1 MALVCNPNSTRPR
14 LTNQVS
20 TNKKK
25 DRTMK
30 FLMSLTRESP
40 LLLQSN
46 SNVDLIPL
54 SWPIS
59 SIWRATNSK
68 MKSKK
73 SSMTPTC
80 KKTST
85 RWVTRKIR
93 TYLHSL
99 CRNKY
104 LKRTRNFYRSNITKI
119 NEKLLHVPSK
129 SRLLFNAVSAP
140 LRSLKRW

>member
-1 MALVCNPNSTRPR
+1 M
-14 LTNQVS
+14 TNQVS

-30 FLMSLTRESP
+30 FLMSSTRESP
-40 LLLQSN
+40 LQQPSN
-46 SNVDLIPL
+46 SNVDLILL

-59 SIWRATNSK
+59 STWRATNSK
-68 MKSKK
+68 LKSKK

-85 RWVTRKIR
+85 QWVTRRIK

-104 LKRTRNFYRSNITKI
+104 HKRTRNFYRSNITKI

-129 SRLLFNAVSAP
+129 SRLLFNAVSVP